1 MGGVESEVN
10 SETSRI
16 LLEGAAWNFTN
27 IRRTISSQRMASEAA
42 YRFSRGVHPA
52 LAKDG
57 VLRGLALMQRWAG
70 GVVANG
76 LVDSYPLPPV
86 DPLVSFTT
94 DDVNRYL
101 GIKLSSGEI
110 QQLLTRL
117 GFTVQV
123 DGETISAQTPPHR
136 LDIGEGVI
144 GVADLMEEIARI
156 YGYDRIPETRLSDS
170 LPPQRGNPALQLEE
184 TLKDLL
190 VNLGLQEVISHR
202 MTNPQVENRIMHP
215 EASIEKDYVRIE
227 NPIASDRI
235 ILRKNLLSSLLNV
248 GERNSRLSPSLAFF
262 EIGQEYHPV
271 DGSILPREPRKL
283 AIFLCGARSL
293 PNWQTNDQAAM
304 DFYDI
309 KGIITGLLDGLHID
323 KIRYEADR
331 RDPFHPGKCAR
342 VLCED
347 QVIGIFG
354 ELHPEVKENY
364 DFPDSP
370 VLAAV
375 LDVEALSALVPD
387 RYFVN
392 SVPIFPPV
400 LEDLAFVVDE
410 KVQVQDILETI
421 QAAGGK
427 TVTKINLFDV
437 YRGGQAGPGKKSLA
451 FSLTYQDP
459 ERTLTDKQVA
469 RIREKIIKQLEE
481 KIGAQLRA

>member
-1 MGGVESEVN
+1 M
-10 SETSRI
+10 
-16 LLEGAAWNFTN
+16 
-27 IRRTISSQRMASEAA
+27 
-42 YRFSRGVHPA
+42 
-52 LAKDG
+52 
-57 VLRGLALMQRWAG
+57 
-70 GVVANG
+70 
-76 LVDSYPLPPV
+76 
-86 DPLVSFTT
+86 
-94 DDVNRYL
+94 
-101 GIKLSSGEI
+101 
-110 QQLLTRL
+110 
-117 GFTVQV
+117 QV

-170 LPPQRGNPALQLEE
+170 LPPQRENPALQLEE

-235 ILRKNLLSSLLNV
+235 TLRKNLLSSLLNV

-271 DGSILPREPRKL
+271 DGSILPREPLKL

-323 KIRYEADR
+323 KIKYEADR

-342 VLCED
+342 VLCKDRE
-347 QVIGIFG
+347 IGIFG

-410 KVQVQDILETI
+410 KVQVQDILEII

-469 RIREKIIKQLEE
+469 HIRDKIIKQLDE